1 MAIVLDERCPICGKP
16 LITREERDL
25 LGYCYTCVQTKFPVR
40 CPRCGRLY
48 LGSVWDR
55 YFGRMCP
62 VCQARQET
70 IEHVKRKISAMF
82 EGLILYFAVKDKL
95 RR

>member
-25 LGYCYTCVQTKFPVR
+25 LGYCYTCAQTKFPVR